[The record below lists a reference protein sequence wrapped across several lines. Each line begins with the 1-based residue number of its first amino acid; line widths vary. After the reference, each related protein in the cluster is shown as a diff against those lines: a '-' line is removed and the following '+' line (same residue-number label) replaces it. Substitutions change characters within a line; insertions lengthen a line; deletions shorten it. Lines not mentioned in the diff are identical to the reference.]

1 MTSSG
6 CREYRDIKKY
16 NRDRYISG
24 SGYGGGSGY
33 YSGRD
38 YDGYFSNYDRYNRR
52 PYYAYSKK
60 AEDTV
65 VTDNSLAEKDQT
77 KTNN

>member
-1 MTSSG
+1 M
-6 CREYRDIKKY
+6 
-16 NRDRYISG
+16 
-24 SGYGGGSGY
+24 GYGSGY

-65 VTDNSLAEKDQT
+65 VTDNSLVEKDQA
-77 KTNN
+77 KTNNWTVIFLREQYKK

>member
-1 MTSSG
+1 M
-6 CREYRDIKKY
+6 
-16 NRDRYISG
+16 
-24 SGYGGGSGY
+24 GYGSGY

-38 YDGYFSNYDRYNRR
+38 YDGYFSNSDRYNRR

-77 KTNN
+77 KTKN

>member
-1 MTSSG
+1 M
-6 CREYRDIKKY
+6 KKY
-16 NRDRYISG
+16 NNLRYNSG
-24 SGYGGGSGY
+24 SGYGSGY
-33 YSGRD
+33 YNGRD
-38 YDGYFSNYDRYNRR
+38 YDGYFNNYDRYNRR

-77 KTNN
+77 KKNN